1 MAIAL
6 SRPSPHKR
14 LLGSELDSARAH
26 EHALLERYHRYGDVG
41 ARDEVAARLLPFA
54 RSLAARY
61 GHTNEPL
68 DDLTQV
74 ASLALLKAIDRFDP
88 DRGVGFASFAAPTI
102 LGELKRYFRDASW
115 AVHVSRSLQELSLV
129 VAQKRETLAKEL
141 GRSPN
146 IRELAAAAGCSVE
159 HAIEAS
165 QVTASAYEARSLDL
179 PLATD
184 DGEGTTT
191 IGDRL
196 GDEDAAY
203 ELVERRQTIAH
214 VWEALS
220 ELERRVVALRLGE
233 GLTQSE
239 IAGRIGYSQMHV
251 SRLLSRVM
259 AQIDSEAEAA

>member
-14 LLGSELDSARAH
+14 PPGSELDSARAH
-26 EHALLERYHRYGDVG
+26 EHALLERYHRYGDVA

-61 GHTNEPL
+61 SHTNEPL

-88 DRGVGFASFAAPTI
+88 DRGVRFASFAAPTI

-165 QVTASAYEARSLDL
+165 QVTASAYEARSLDC
-179 PLATD
+179 PVATE
-184 DGEGTTT
+184 DGEGGTL
-191 IGDRL
+191 GDRL
-196 GDEDAAY
+196 GDEDGAY

-214 VWEALS
+214 VWDALS